1 VSRRPSGKAR
11 GLASLPVLASVAALA
26 ALAVVMTQAAAFL
39 VLLLAPEPRPSGYS
53 LAAAA
58 EALQGRPA
66 ETGDGRAVARRVVAE
81 PIALSPEQEGD
92 PLGATLRIALS
103 QRLNVPLDSVRVRVE
118 RRRPPG
124 SIFRERRP
132 PPPQALEV
140 VRERVSAT
148 ANGAPEAVDSQTNV
162 VVIQGRPGE
171 GVAGWRM
178 QRPTPG
184 ERPGEAQ
191 DEARNERRDD
201 RPPPPH
207 LFPGPRG
214 AAMMVDTTTR
224 QFTILA
230 DRVTF
235 DPFAASLKLPD
246 GRWATVEPPRDLIAP
261 WQMRIL
267 LSMLL
272 SMLVLAPIVWLLAQR
287 ITRPIRAFAE
297 AAERLGADPDAEPLE
312 ARGPTEVRTAIAAFN
327 EMQESLRGHIRRRT
341 QTVAAIAH
349 DLRTPL
355 TRLRFRA
362 EQAPDALR
370 DRMAGDIEEMDA
382 LIGQAMAY
390 VRGETPPERLEPL
403 DLTALARACASGFA
417 ETGSK
422 VSFTGRAR
430 LEVVGDPAGLK
441 RAIGNLVDN
450 ALKFGGSARVSAAI
464 VDGMAAVTVEDDGPG
479 LDEAELTSVL
489 EPFVRGEQS
498 RNRET
503 GGAGLGLA
511 VARQAARASGGE
523 LMLENRAEGGLRAR
537 LSLPLRRKA

>member
-1 VSRRPSGKAR
+1 MSGKRPRR
-11 GLASLPVLASVAALA
+11 GLGSLPVLASVAALA

-53 LAAAA
+53 LRAAA

-66 ETGDGRAVARRVVAE
+66 ESGDGREVRRRISDAPITPTEAQAR
-81 PIALSPEQEGD
+81 D
-92 PLGATLRIALS
+92 PLAITLRVALA
-103 QRLNVPLDSVRVRVE
+103 QRLDVAPDQVRIRIE
-118 RRRPPG
+118 RRRPPATL
-124 SIFRERRP
+124 FRERRGP
-132 PPPQALEV
+132 PPSV
-140 VRERVSAT
+140 TFVREQSETTTSTARIVSSDNPA
-148 ANGAPEAVDSQTNV
+148 NV
-162 VVIQGRPGE
+162 VVLQGRGE
-171 GVAGWRM
+171 AMTEFRLRRSTDGGP
-178 QRPTPG
+178 PTLERRAPTG
-184 ERPGEAQ
+184 EAAPVPRPGGGA
-191 DEARNERRDD
+191 
-201 RPPPPH
+201 
-207 LFPGPRG
+207 RG
-214 AAMMVDTTTR
+214 APALTDPVTR
-224 QFTILA
+224 QFSILA

-235 DPFAASLKLPD
+235 DPFSASLRLPD

-272 SMLVLAPIVWLLAQR
+272 SMLVLAPIVWFLAQR

-297 AAERLGADPDAEPLE
+297 AAERLGADPDAEPLQ
-312 ARGPTEVRTAIAAFN
+312 ARGPREVRTAIAAFN

-362 EQAPDALR
+362 EQAPSALR
-370 DRMAGDIEEMDA
+370 DRMADDIEEMDA

-403 DLTALARACASGFA
+403 DLTALARTCAAGFA
-417 ETGSK
+417 ETGQA
-422 VSFTGRAR
+422 VTFAGRAK
-430 LEVVGDPAGLK
+430 LTVTGDAAGLR
-441 RAIGNLVDN
+441 RAIGNLIDN
-450 ALKFGGSARVSAAI
+450 SVKFGGSARVSTLVNDGQAMVI
-464 VDGMAAVTVEDDGPG
+464 VDDDGPG
-479 LDEAELTSVL
+479 LDEAELTAVL

-511 VARQAARASGGE
+511 VARQAARASGGD
-523 LMLENRAEGGLRAR
+523 LTLENRPEGGLRAR
-537 LSLPLRRKA
+537 LSLPMRPNA

>member
-1 VSRRPSGKAR
+1 MSRKVTGRSR

-26 ALAVVMTQAAAFL
+26 ALAVILTQAAAFL
-39 VLLLAPEPRPSGYS
+39 VLILAPEPRPSGFS
-53 LAAAA
+53 LKSAV
-58 EALQGRPA
+58 EALEGRPA
-66 ETGDGRAVARRVVAE
+66 ETGDGRAITRRVDAS
-81 PIALSPEQEGD
+81 PIEIPEDQAVD
-92 PLGATLRIALS
+92 PLAMTLRAALA
-103 QRLNVPLDSVRVRVE
+103 QRLAMPVQDVRVKVE

-124 SIFRERRP
+124 APRGPRPMPGGQPLRVEGPLENRVTSMVFVRRSDGSGPAEWSMRRE
-132 PPPQALEV
+132 
-140 VRERVSAT
+140 
-148 ANGAPEAVDSQTNV
+148 GA
-162 VVIQGRPGE
+162 E
-171 GVAGWRM
+171 GS
-178 QRPTPG
+178 
-184 ERPGEAQ
+184 
-191 DEARNERRDD
+191 
-201 RPPPPH
+201 PPPH
-207 LFPGPRG
+207 PEGRPAAGPPEG
-214 AAMMVDTTTR
+214 APAEEGRPSRLIVDSTTR
-224 QFTILA
+224 QFTVLA

-235 DPFAASLKLPD
+235 DPFAASVKQAD

-272 SMLVLAPIVWLLAQR
+272 SMLVLAPIVWFLAQR

-312 ARGPTEVRTAIAAFN
+312 ARGPAEVRTAIAAFN

-370 DRMAGDIEEMDA
+370 DRMAGDIDEMDH

-390 VRGETPPERLEPL
+390 VRGETPPERLEPV
-403 DLTALARACASGFA
+403 DLTALARACAAGFA
-417 ETGSK
+417 ETGEK
-422 VSFTGRAR
+422 VVFTGRAK
-430 LEVVGDPAGLK
+430 LEVTGDPAGLK
-441 RAIGNLVDN
+441 RAVGNLVDN

-479 LDEAELTSVL
+479 LDETELTSVL

-523 LMLENRAEGGLRAR
+523 LTLENRAEGGLRAR
-537 LSLPLRRKA
+537 LTLPLRRKS